1 MILRTEG
8 IPVSSGLPRL
18 MSANPLFQRQIGFGK
33 SGCPFDCHHYDRR
46 DEYQVPEL
54 PNSKK
59 LQNEEYIGFFQIGW
73 PNTIDDMDIIIKGIH
88 KVMANK
94 ERLKNEEIHSSKNF
108 ISGR

>member
-1 MILRTEG
+1 MCNG
-8 IPVSSGLPRL
+8 
-18 MSANPLFQRQIGFGK
+18 FQQYVRQIGFGK
-33 SGCPFDCHHYDRR
+33 AGCPFDCHHYDRR
-46 DEYQVPEL
+46 DEYQIPEL